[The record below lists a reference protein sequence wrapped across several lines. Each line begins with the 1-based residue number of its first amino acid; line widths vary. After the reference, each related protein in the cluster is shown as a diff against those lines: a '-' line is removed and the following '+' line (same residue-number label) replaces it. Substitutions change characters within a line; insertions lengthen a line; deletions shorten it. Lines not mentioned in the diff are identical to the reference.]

1 MNFMKEFVMML
12 AGATWIVVAVVA
24 LAYIMGGQLF

>member
-1 MNFMKEFVMML
+1 MSFMKEFAIML

-24 LAYIMGGQLF
+24 LAYIMGGQLL

>member
-1 MNFMKEFVMML
+1 MSFMKEFAMML

-24 LAYIMGGQLF
+24 LAYVMGGQLL